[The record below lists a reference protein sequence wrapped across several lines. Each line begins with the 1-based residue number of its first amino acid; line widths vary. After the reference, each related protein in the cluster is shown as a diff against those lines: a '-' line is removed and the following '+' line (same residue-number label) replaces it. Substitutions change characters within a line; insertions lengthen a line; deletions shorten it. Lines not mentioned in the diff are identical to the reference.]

1 MSDRMNYAAREIMEE
16 GKFAGIKT
24 IERDIDERKKAGHQ
38 TKILEIAIESS
49 ISAFTLTDLKG
60 ILTYVNESFVNLW
73 WYEKEE
79 ALGRSITDLFQEGV
93 FTEVLM
99 GLRNVGSWVGELGA
113 LRKDGAPF
121 EVQLSA
127 SVVKDDDG
135 IPLCMMAS
143 MVDIT
148 GHKEAERSLIE
159 YTAHLREIVEERTR
173 ELMDAER
180 MVAAGRV
187 SAMVGHD
194 LRGPLQTI
202 KNVAFLLKLDPDNED
217 ELIDTI
223 NGAVDY
229 AVKMLD
235 ELRQATKDT
244 PLNLVEA
251 NLESLI
257 EKAVEEASAPSNVSV
272 ELNIGRGLNNVSI
285 DPVKIRRILDNLIR
299 NSLEAMPGGGLLTIV
314 AVREEGQVRLKVSD
328 TGVGIPVESRP
339 HLYEPFN
346 TTKSKGL
353 GLGLAYCKR
362 AVDLHGGMITVMSEE
377 GRGTTFEIILP
388 TNHVREDVPF

>member
-1 MSDRMNYAAREIMEE
+1 
-16 GKFAGIKT
+16 
-24 IERDIDERKKAGHQ
+24 
-38 TKILEIAIESS
+38 
-49 ISAFTLTDLKG
+49 
-60 ILTYVNESFVNLW
+60 
-73 WYEKEE
+73 
-79 ALGRSITDLFQEGV
+79 
-93 FTEVLM
+93 M

-113 LRKDGAPF
+113 LRKDGALF

-180 MVAAGRV
+180 LVAAGRV

-257 EKAVEEASAPSNVSV
+257 EIAVEEASAPSNVSV

-285 DPVKIRRILDNLIR
+285 DPVKIRRILDNLFR

-339 HLYEPFN
+339 HFYEPFN

-388 TNHVREDVPF
+388 ANHVREDVPF

>member
-1 MSDRMNYAAREIMEE
+1 MSDRMNYATHEIVEE
-16 GKFAGIKT
+16 GKFARIKT
-24 IERDIDERKKAGHQ
+24 IERDIDEHRKAGHQ

-49 ISAFTLTDLKG
+49 ISAFTLTDLEG
-60 ILTYVNESFVNLW
+60 ILTYVNESFVELW
-73 WYEKEE
+73 GYEKEE
-79 ALGRSITDLFQEGV
+79 ALDRSITDLFQEDV
-93 FTEVLM
+93 FTDVLVE
-99 GLRNVGSWVGELGA
+99 LRNVGSWVGELGA
-113 LRKDGAPF
+113 LSKDGAPF

-135 IPLCMMAS
+135 TPLCMMAS

-148 GHKEAERSLIE
+148 EHKEAERSLIE

-180 MVAAGRV
+180 IIAAGRV
-187 SAMVGHD
+187 SSMVGHD

-202 KNVAFLLKLDPDNED
+202 KNAAFLLKLDPDNED

-251 NLESLI
+251 NLESLVV
-257 EKAVEEASAPSNVSV
+257 KAVKEASAPSNVSV
-272 ELNIGRGLNNVSI
+272 ELNIGRDLDKVII

-314 AVREEGQVRLKVSD
+314 AVREEDQVRLKVSD
-328 TGVGIPVESRP
+328 TGVGIPPESLP
-339 HLYEPFN
+339 HLFKPFN
-346 TTKSKGL
+346 TTKPKGL
-353 GLGLAYCKR
+353 GLGLAYCRR
-362 AVDLHGGMITVMSEE
+362 AVDLHRGKIAVMSEE
-377 GRGTTFEIILP
+377 GRGTTFEITIP
-388 TNHVREDVPF
+388 TNHVLEDVSF